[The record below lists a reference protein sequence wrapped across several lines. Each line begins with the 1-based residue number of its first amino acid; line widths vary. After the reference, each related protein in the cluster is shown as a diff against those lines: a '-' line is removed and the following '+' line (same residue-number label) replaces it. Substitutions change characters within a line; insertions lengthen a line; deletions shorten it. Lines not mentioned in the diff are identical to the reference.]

1 MKPTRNLNECSE
13 IIRARGGS
21 EPEPA
26 RQVTRPR
33 VAEEQGPGCLH
44 AHGTSGWCPHSGDR
58 AVLLESHRHLDTWPG
73 TKEVDRGLS
82 PERNTG
88 EGPGDFQHE
97 NQGSEPARPDPRT
110 THPAP
115 HIPRLPRV
123 SPSLGWLAAHL
134 RLLRLAA
141 RPRLPPCRRRP
152 GPRPF
157 GCPAKPRTR
166 VQAAGPWFH
175 VTFWRRVPGKALR
188 SSSHGTA
195 PRPVAGS
202 DRRPRRGQPSSP
214 VSGLRPR
221 QTLSGACARCRHT
234 WGRSLCVRR
243 ASRCCRVAGGA
254 RSSGLT
260 PTLLEPRSRLRSA
273 LRSARCVL
281 RTDLITKP

>member
-123 SPSLGWLAAHL
+123 SPACPPTSPACPVCPLPLAGWLHICGFFDWPPGRGSLPVGDALGPVHLDAQPNPAHVSKRLDPGSTSPSGGESPAKPYRAA
-134 RLLRLAA
+134 
-141 RPRLPPCRRRP
+141 PTGRRP
-152 GPRPF
+152 GRWQGVTAGLGAGSRPALSPAS
-157 GCPAKPRTR
+157 GPGRRCP
-166 VQAAGPWFH
+166 G
-175 VTFWRRVPGKALR
+175 RVPGAA
-188 SSSHGTA
+188 T
-195 PRPVAGS
+195 
-202 DRRPRRGQPSSP
+202 RGAA
-214 VSGLRPR
+214 VS
-221 QTLSGACARCRHT
+221 
-234 WGRSLCVRR
+234 V
-243 ASRCCRVAGGA
+243 
-254 RSSGLT
+254 
-260 PTLLEPRSRLRSA
+260 
-273 LRSARCVL
+273 
-281 RTDLITKP
+281 